1 MYDYHIFFDCTESQR
16 LGQSR
21 FTLPVGTGGVE
32 VGEEIIRWYHE
43 YSAWELFALETCQIF
58 HTPGVGTGNSSYER
72 EREKVMKVIASFT
85 HVLVHYFFIDPSPSR
100 QVERVTEIAK
110 LVTEMLK
117 HDWSLAVYLR
127 PITSQYFNII
137 QT

>member
-1 MYDYHIFFDCTESQR
+1 M
-16 LGQSR
+16 
-21 FTLPVGTGGVE
+21 E
-32 VGEEIIRWYHE
+32 VGEEIIRWSHN

-58 HTPGVGTGNSSYER
+58 HTPGVGTGKDDWDDSVLSHCSLGMDGGSER
-72 EREKVMKVIASFT
+72 RLCVNFS
-85 HVLVHYFFIDPSPSR
+85 DPSPSR

-117 HDWSLAVYLR
+117 HDWSLAGYLH
-127 PITSQYFNII
+127 PITLQYFNII

>member
-1 MYDYHIFFDCTESQR
+1 M
-16 LGQSR
+16 
-21 FTLPVGTGGVE
+21 
-32 VGEEIIRWYHE
+32 GEEIIRWSHD

-58 HTPGVGTGNSSYER
+58 HTPGVGTGNDDYLKCTLGGGGR
-72 EREKVMKVIASFT
+72 RLR
-85 HVLVHYFFIDPSPSR
+85 VLHALVYFSDPSPSR

-117 HDWSLAVYLR
+117 HDWTLAVYLR